1 MDYDINDKINLLYDY
16 VYNINSQEC
25 SDYNKISLGNISI
38 NNTKLTIDN
47 EFYNKIFEQIIK
59 GKFKFILHN
68 NSFYYKKYSHD
79 FPVTFKISFYK
90 SEKELNNIIQL

>member
-59 GKFKFILHN
+59 
-68 NSFYYKKYSHD
+68 
-79 FPVTFKISFYK
+79 
-90 SEKELNNIIQL
+90 